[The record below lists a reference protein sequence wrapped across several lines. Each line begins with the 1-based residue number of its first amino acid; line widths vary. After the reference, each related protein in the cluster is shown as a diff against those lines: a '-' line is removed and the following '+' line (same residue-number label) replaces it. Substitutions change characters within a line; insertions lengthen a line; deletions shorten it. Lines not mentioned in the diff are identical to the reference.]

1 MAKEYRKVSII
12 VEAGEGRKAFFNP
25 SGIAFDN
32 RDGSINFQLHI
43 FPGVK
48 FHIGIPK
55 TVNGDE
61 KPDQPE
67 KPF

>member
-1 MAKEYRKVSII
+1 VAKEYRRVSII
-12 VEAGEGRKAFFNP
+12 VEVPNRKAFFNQT
-25 SGIAFDN
+25 GVAFDN
-32 RDGSINFQLHI
+32 KDGSLNFQLHM

-55 TVNGDE
+55 VVNGEETHD
-61 KPDQPE
+61 DSPE

>member
-12 VEAGEGRKAFFNP
+12 VEVPKRKAFFNQA
-25 SGIAFDN
+25 GVAFDN
-32 RDGSINFQLHI
+32 KDGSINFQHHM

-55 TVNGDE
+55 VVNGE
-61 KPDQPE
+61 ESAEEVE

>member
-12 VEAGEGRKAFFNP
+12 VEVPGRKAFFNQA
-25 SGIAFDN
+25 GVAFDN
-32 RDGSINFQLHI
+32 RDGSLNFQLHI
-43 FPGVK
+43 FPDVK

-55 TVNGDE
+55 VVNGEETHGD
-61 KPDQPE
+61 DPE